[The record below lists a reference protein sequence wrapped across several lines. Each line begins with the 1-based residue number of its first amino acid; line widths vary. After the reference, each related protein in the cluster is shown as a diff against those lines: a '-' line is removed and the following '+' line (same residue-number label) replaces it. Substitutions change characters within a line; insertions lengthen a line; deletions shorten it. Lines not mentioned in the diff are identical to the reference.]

1 MNDLQDKQYLAL
13 ELTKIKC
20 DKINNNGIYSRE
32 NIMEDYWY
40 FLESL
45 TEVFEK
51 VARLEELEK
60 ENEKLRGLLKL
71 KTDDPERVK
80 KLQRITDVINHCK
93 GDMEPYVYQQ
103 LMDEIQLKIL

>member
-1 MNDLQDKQYLAL
+1 MNEIQDKQYLAL
-13 ELTKIKC
+13 ELTKIKHESMT
-20 DKINNNGIYSRE
+20 DKTDRSD
-32 NIMEDYWY
+32 IMSDYWY

-60 ENEKLRGLLKL
+60 ENERMRILLA
-71 KTDDPERVK
+71 ERVENSNLSI
-80 KLQRITDVINHCK
+80 KLHRLIDVVNQCK

-103 LMDEIQLKIL
+103 LMAEIQSKIQ

>member
-20 DKINNNGIYSRE
+20 DKINNNGIYGRE

-51 VARLEELEK
+51 VEKVEKLEK
-60 ENEKLRGLLKL
+60 ENERMRISLA
-71 KTDDPERVK
+71 ERVGNSNLSV
-80 KLQRITDVINHCK
+80 KLHRLIDVVNQCK
-93 GDMEPYVYQQ
+93 GDMEPYVYEC
-103 LMDEIQLKIL
+103 LMNEITNKIQ

>member
-1 MNDLQDKQYLAL
+1 MNEIQDKQYLAL
-13 ELTKIKC
+13 ELTKIKHESMT
-20 DKINNNGIYSRE
+20 DKTDRSD
-32 NIMEDYWY
+32 IMSDYWY

-60 ENEKLRGLLKL
+60 ENERMRILLA
-71 KTDDPERVK
+71 ERVENSNLSI
-80 KLQRITDVINHCK
+80 KLHRLVDVVNQCK

-103 LMDEIQLKIL
+103 LMAEIQSKIQ